1 MKKFKTYLL
10 SSALLLL
17 FSSQA
22 HAEFA
27 MSEMVVDFGPDA
39 PRQHDIEIVSQD
51 KETQYIAT
59 ETDIVE
65 NPGLANEKRTTVNDP
80 QKSGL
85 LLTPNKMVLAPS
97 ARKQMR
103 LLLLKPQAE
112 TDQVYRLIVKPVIGG
127 VEAGKER
134 MALKVLVGYEA
145 LVIVRP
151 KAPVIDIKAVR
162 KGNALTL
169 TNSGNTN
176 ANLQSGQQCDA
187 TGGNCKELNVSRIYA
202 GQQWTTT
209 LPYLDGVA
217 KYQIWNGVEM
227 KEFVF

>member
-1 MKKFKTYLL
+1 MKNFRKYVL
-10 SSALLLL
+10 STAMWLLLAAP
-17 FSSQA
+17 A

-27 MSEMVVDFGPDA
+27 MSEMVIDFAPDA
-39 PRQHDIEIVSQD
+39 PRQHDVELISQD

-59 ETDIVE
+59 ETIVVE
-65 NPGLANEKRTTVNDP
+65 HAGLPDEKRTTFSDP

-85 LLTPNKMVLAPS
+85 MLTPNKMVLAPS

-112 TDQVYRLIVKPVIGG
+112 QDQIYRLVVKPVIQG
-127 VEAGKER
+127 VEAKNQR

-151 KAPVIDIKAVR
+151 KEPKIDIKAVR
-162 KGNALTL
+162 KGNSLTL
-169 TNSGNTN
+169 TNNGNTN

-187 TGGNCKELNVSRIYA
+187 TGSNCKELNVTRIYA
-202 GQQWTTT
+202 GQEWTTT
-209 LPYLDGVA
+209 LPYMDGAA

-227 KEFVF
+227 KEYAY